1 MTPVAVNMREAEESD
16 VAAVLDLYE
25 DSEVDAGYRMPEEK
39 AQRLFRRMKEYP
51 YLKLFVAEL
60 DGRVVGTYELLVMD
74 NLAHDGAP
82 SAVVED
88 VVVAEDCRSQ
98 GIGRAMMGHAIE
110 VCRGLGCYKV
120 SLSSA
125 QHRERA
131 HHFYDNLGVE
141 RYGIAFAV
149 GPWDPRLTG
158 TPASA

>member
-1 MTPVAVNMREAEESD
+1 MTPVAVSMREAEESD
-16 VAAVLDLYE
+16 LAAVLDLYE

-88 VVVAEDCRSQ
+88 VVVAAGLRGQ
-98 GIGRAMMGHAIE
+98 GVGRAMMAHALD
-110 VCRGLGCYKV
+110 VCRRLGCYKL

-125 QHRERA
+125 EFREAAHR
-131 HHFYDNLGVE
+131 FYDGLGFE
-141 RYGIAFAV
+141 RYGVAFVV
-149 GPWDPRLTG
+149 GPWDPRLVN
-158 TPASA
+158 